1 MTLQE
6 PIPPDIAQQSSLS
19 LILQMPSPPVVT
31 LQSAIYEDF
40 QTRPPDNEILD
51 IATTSTAP
59 YKKLAPIKLRIS
71 FSLKTKPPNHLL
83 DIHPSH
89 SFNQLPV
96 IRASSHA
103 LPDKTD
109 AVEPYVIH
117 QPPGVQPHRSLKKLL
132 EHLADFETLP
142 EGPKFL

>member
-89 SFNQLPV
+89 SFNQLP
-96 IRASSHA
+96 
-103 LPDKTD
+103 D